1 MPGEPE
7 VQYHFAM
14 ASYMMG
20 DSKAAQIAFE
30 AAALS
35 PKDFP
40 GKEDAKKRLAVLKE
54 GGSASDA
61 GIEQLDAVLKQQPN
75 DPMTLAKMGE
85 LYARQGAADK
95 AAGYYEQAIK
105 ANPNLPAPMIKL
117 AELYAGP
124 LGKKDRALELAK
136 KARELAPTDA
146 RSAAVVGRLAFQ
158 SGNYPWA
165 YSVLQDSARQLSNE
179 PGVLKDFAW
188 AAYANSKIPE
198 ARQTMERVL
207 KNAPDSPEAA
217 EAKTFLAFTATEVTD
232 GDPSPMNSEIQQK
245 LKDDSSYVPAL
256 MLQGRE
262 QSAHGEKE
270 AAIRTLTDALRKFPD
285 FAPAQKQLAALY
297 LEDPNQ
303 RAKAYDLAA
312 SARKVL
318 ADDAELASILGRA
331 SYFKRDYSRAAQ
343 LLQESNRK
351 KPLDASGLFYLG
363 MSLQE
368 TKNLPQA
375 KETLEA
381 AVTKGLQEPLLSEAK
396 KVLEPPKA
404 K

>member
-217 EAKTFLAFTATEVTD
+217 EAKTFLAFTATEVTE

-262 QSAHGEKE
+262 QSVTRREGGRNKNAYRCAKE
-270 AAIRTLTDALRKFPD
+270 ISRLRPG
-285 FAPAQKQLAALY
+285 
-297 LEDPNQ
+297 
-303 RAKAYDLAA
+303 AKATRRPLPGGSE
-312 SARKVL
+312 SARESL
-318 ADDAELASILGRA
+318 RSGRV
-331 SYFKRDYSRAAQ
+331 R
-343 LLQESNRK
+343 
-351 KPLDASGLFYLG
+351 
-363 MSLQE
+363 
-368 TKNLPQA
+368 T
-375 KETLEA
+375 
-381 AVTKGLQEPLLSEAK
+381 
-396 KVLEPPKA
+396 
-404 K
+404 